1 MSAIHQS
8 PARERID
15 LAPAA
20 ASRGPGPTLEQQRAR
35 VAWLFVTPML
45 VAVALVA
52 AWPLG
57 RTIAFSFTDAYL
69 DALDN
74 WVVIG
79 FANYVALFQDPLW
92 WRAVGTTAAFTI
104 VSVGLETLLGLVIA
118 LTLNAHMPGRGL
130 LRAAVLIPW
139 AIPTVISAKMWG
151 WMLHDLY
158 GVVNAGLMR
167 LGLIDA
173 PWAWLAEPKLAFAAV
188 VAVDVWKATPFM
200 TLLILAALQVL
211 PREIYQAGKID
222 GASPIRMFLRVT
234 LPLIRPALLVAIIFR
249 GLDAMRVFDV
259 IYVLTGNNPATTTMS
274 VYARQQLVDFQDVGY
289 GSAAA
294 TSLFLIVAL
303 VTAIVIT
310 VGRVNVSGAESGDDP
325 QAPRPDRLLPAG
337 RRHHLLCGVPVL
349 LGDRL
354 IAEDRQQPVPGRILA
369 EQSDA
374 RELRRAV
381 PGAAVRAQH
390 PQFADCR
397 GGGDRHLAVPGA
409 DGGLCARAH
418 PVPRAHRHAAGHPQ
432 RVDVPADRRAIRLV
446 RADPRA
452 RALRYADG
460 LVLSNLILTL
470 PFVTW
475 VLTTFMREMPRE
487 LEQAAIIDGAN
498 DWRILTRVF
507 LPIMGP
513 SLSAAGLLAFI
524 LAWNEFMFALT
535 FTLSTDQR
543 TVPVA
548 IALISGATAYELP
561 WGRVM
566 AACVIVTVPL
576 IILVLVLQ
584 RYIISG
590 LTAGAVKG

>member
-15 LAPAA
+15 LAPAS

-69 DALDN
+69 DDLDN
-74 WVVIG
+74 WAVIG
-79 FANYVALFQDPLW
+79 SANYVALFQDPLW
-92 WRAVGTTAAFTI
+92 WRAVGTTAAFTV

-158 GVVNAGLMR
+158 GVVNAALLR

-310 VGRVNVSGAESGDDP
+310 VGRVNVGGAGE
-325 QAPRPDRLLPAG
+325 
-337 RRHHLLCGVPVL
+337 RR
-349 LGDRL
+349 
-354 IAEDRQQPVPGRILA
+354 
-369 EQSDA
+369 
-374 RELRRAV
+374 
-381 PGAAVRAQH
+381 
-390 PQFADCR
+390 
-397 GGGDRHLAVPGA
+397 
-409 DGGLCARAH
+409 
-418 PVPRAHRHAAGHPQ
+418 
-432 RVDVPADRRAIRLV
+432 
-446 RADPRA
+446 
-452 RALRYADG
+452 
-460 LVLSNLILTL
+460 
-470 PFVTW
+470 
-475 VLTTFMREMPRE
+475 
-487 LEQAAIIDGAN
+487 
-498 DWRILTRVF
+498 
-507 LPIMGP
+507 
-513 SLSAAGLLAFI
+513 
-524 LAWNEFMFALT
+524 
-535 FTLSTDQR
+535 
-543 TVPVA
+543 
-548 IALISGATAYELP
+548 
-561 WGRVM
+561 
-566 AACVIVTVPL
+566 
-576 IILVLVLQ
+576 
-584 RYIISG
+584 
-590 LTAGAVKG
+590 

>member
-8 PARERID
+8 PAREQLD
-15 LAPAA
+15 LAPAS
-20 ASRGPGPTLEQQRAR
+20 ASHGSGPTLERQRAR

-69 DALDN
+69 DTLDT

-158 GVVNAGLMR
+158 GVVNAALLK

-211 PREIYQAGKID
+211 PREIYQAGKVD
-222 GASPIRMFLRVT
+222 GVPPIKMFLRVT
-234 LPLIRPALLVAIIFR
+234 LPLIQPALLVAIIFR

-274 VYARQQLVDFQDVGY
+274 VYARQQLVEFQDVGY

-303 VTAIVIT
+303 VTATVIT
-310 VGRVNVSGAESGDDP
+310 VGRVNVGGE
-325 QAPRPDRLLPAG
+325 
-337 RRHHLLCGVPVL
+337 RR
-349 LGDRL
+349 
-354 IAEDRQQPVPGRILA
+354 
-369 EQSDA
+369 
-374 RELRRAV
+374 
-381 PGAAVRAQH
+381 
-390 PQFADCR
+390 
-397 GGGDRHLAVPGA
+397 
-409 DGGLCARAH
+409 
-418 PVPRAHRHAAGHPQ
+418 
-432 RVDVPADRRAIRLV
+432 
-446 RADPRA
+446 
-452 RALRYADG
+452 
-460 LVLSNLILTL
+460 
-470 PFVTW
+470 
-475 VLTTFMREMPRE
+475 
-487 LEQAAIIDGAN
+487 
-498 DWRILTRVF
+498 
-507 LPIMGP
+507 
-513 SLSAAGLLAFI
+513 
-524 LAWNEFMFALT
+524 
-535 FTLSTDQR
+535 
-543 TVPVA
+543 
-548 IALISGATAYELP
+548 
-561 WGRVM
+561 
-566 AACVIVTVPL
+566 
-576 IILVLVLQ
+576 
-584 RYIISG
+584 
-590 LTAGAVKG
+590 